1 VGPPLAI
8 PRDRSTDRFTTDG
21 AALLSTGYSGVAD
34 RLSGQGVGCAPSEDF
49 LDAVSGTLGL
59 AGSVDTVITLK
70 RTRAEGTG
78 ALGVTGRDVAEMVY
92 PLTFDDGVWKVDGTD
107 LADAANKVTQ
117 RKLSEKMRAVLE
129 LVNSGTQTTA
139 ADVTAILGITDSTPR
154 QYLRRLAD
162 EHGLIDRVS
171 IGTYGPVTVSTGVT
185 RSGPPQFARW
195 EGGRLSRL
203 RRGARAGRPVP
214 GRARAVRRIVQQRD
228 TRTA

>member
-1 VGPPLAI
+1 
-8 PRDRSTDRFTTDG
+8 
-21 AALLSTGYSGVAD
+21 VAD
-34 RLSGQGVGCAPSEDF
+34 RLSGRGVGCAPSEDF
-49 LDAVSGTLGL
+49 LDAVSGTLGF

-78 ALGVTGRDVAEMVY
+78 ALSVTGRDVEEMVY
-92 PLTFDDGVWKVDGTD
+92 PLTFDDGVRKVDGTD

-171 IGTYGPVTVSTGVT
+171 TGTYGPVTVSQVSHDQDHPSSPDEKGAD
-185 RSGPPQFARW
+185 SLDSDEAQGPVDPSQEELA
-195 EGGRLSRL
+195 LSD
-203 RRGARAGRPVP
+203 A
-214 GRARAVRRIVQQRD
+214 
-228 TRTA
+228 